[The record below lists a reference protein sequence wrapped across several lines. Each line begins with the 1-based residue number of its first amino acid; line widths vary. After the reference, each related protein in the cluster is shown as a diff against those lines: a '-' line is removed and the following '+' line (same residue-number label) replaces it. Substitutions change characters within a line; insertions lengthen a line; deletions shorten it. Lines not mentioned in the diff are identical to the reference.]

1 MAKKSGNSKKSGA
14 RHNVGLKSTA
24 SGYMLRPTTRNTK
37 NGEKLELRKY
47 DPITRKVEVFKE
59 VKIATKSAK

>member
-1 MAKKSGNSKKSGA
+1 MANSKKTGA

-24 SGYMLRPTTRNTK
+24 SGYMLRPTSRNVK

>member
-1 MAKKSGNSKKSGA
+1 MAKKSGSSKKSGA

-24 SGYMLRPTTRNTK
+24 SGFMLRPTTRNTK

-47 DPITRKVEVFKE
+47 DPVTRKVEVFKE